1 MHRLRCGGVQGG
13 SLRTRQDGHSG
24 LLLKTAPEGGS
35 GGGEA
40 QTGQEAPCPRLA
52 QGRVHRAP
60 STNGRPGG
68 SSFLR
73 GAHPCPPPQ
82 GQDSEWGGIASQP
95 AELWVPPW
103 LLRLRDQARVYPG
116 IPGPKV
122 TP

>member
-1 MHRLRCGGVQGG
+1 MGRPRQARRLPVHAWPRAGYTGRPAQMGG
-13 SLRTRQDGHSG
+13 
-24 LLLKTAPEGGS
+24 
-35 GGGEA
+35 
-40 QTGQEAPCPRLA
+40 
-52 QGRVHRAP
+52 
-60 STNGRPGG
+60 PGG